1 MILIFLEGDCCNP
14 EVLLDESQVP
24 PEQRRCFNIDISG
37 DNFFQDK
44 PTCGVHPFSRSDR
57 VKNPRPFQPH
67 NQDQINGLTSY
78 IDGSNVYGS
87 SVERS
92 DRLRSHV
99 DGKLLTHEAGGP
111 TLPTRRQCGFTSQG
125 SQNPEDLVAGDGR
138 AIVQPT
144 LASIHSLLLNE
155 HNRVASELKTRL
167 ADFLSGRSTEEQ
179 DELLF
184 QEARK
189 IIAAELQQVIC
200 VDSMP

>member
-1 MILIFLEGDCCNP
+1 MIVIFLEGDCCNP

-44 PTCGVHPFSRSDR
+44 PTCGIHPFSRSDR
-57 VKNPRPFQPH
+57 VKNPRPFQPD

-144 LASIHSLLLNE
+144 LASIHSLFLNE
-155 HNRVASELKTRL
+155 HNRVASELKTQL
-167 ADFLSGRSTEEQ
+167 ADFLSGRTTEEQ

-184 QEARK
+184 QEARR

-200 VDSMP
+200 VDSSP